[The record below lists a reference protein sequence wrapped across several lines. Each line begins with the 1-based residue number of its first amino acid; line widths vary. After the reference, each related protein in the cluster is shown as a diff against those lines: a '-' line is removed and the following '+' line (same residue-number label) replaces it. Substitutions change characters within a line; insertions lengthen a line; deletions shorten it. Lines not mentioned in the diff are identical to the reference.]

1 MKTRAFEFKLIHQ
14 VEFSETDMAG
24 IVHFSNFFRY
34 MEAAE
39 AAFFRSQ
46 GFSIFPAKTDSTVGW
61 PRVHADC
68 DFKKPLRFEDVVEI
82 HLLVREK
89 RRKSFAYTF
98 IFRKL
103 NHQPTEEVA
112 RGTLVVACVKR
123 DRANGKM
130 VAVEIP
136 ESIASKIQEAPRE
149 LLEIRSQNHS

>member
-1 MKTRAFEFKLIHQ
+1 MKTRAFEFKLTRH
-14 VEFSETDMAG
+14 VEFSDTDMAG
-24 IVHFSNFFRY
+24 IAHFSNFFRY

-46 GFSIFPAKTDSTVGW
+46 GFSIFPAEGDATVGW

-68 DFKKPLRFEDVVEI
+68 DFKKPLRFEDVVEV

-89 RRKSFAYTF
+89 GRKSIAYTF

-103 NHQPTEEVA
+103 NQSPAEEVA

-136 ESIASKIQEAPRE
+136 EAIADKIQEAPRE
-149 LLEIRSQNHS
+149 LLETSS